1 MDCSI
6 PGLPVPHCLPEFAQV
21 HVLGISDSI
30 QLSHPLQPSFPLPSI
45 FPLAQTVKLLPTM
58 QETQVRSLG
67 WEDPLEKEV
76 ATHSSTLAWKIP
88 WMEEPWGRKESDTTE
103 WLLFLSIFPSIRDF
117 FSDLTVCIRWL
128 KYWSFSIRSSNEY
141 SGLIFFKIDWLELL
155 AVQGTV
161 KSLLWHHN

>member
-1 MDCSI
+1 MDCST

-30 QLSHPLQPSFPLPSI
+30 QLSHPLPPSFPLPSI

-58 QETQVRSLG
+58 QETQVQSLG

-88 WMEEPWGRKESDTTE
+88 WMEEPGRLHSMGPQRVGHDWATSLSLHLSQHQGLFQ
-103 WLLFLSIFPSIRDF
+103 WLDCLHQV
-117 FSDLTVCIRWL
+117 TKV
-128 KYWSFSIRSSNEY
+128 
-141 SGLIFFKIDWLELL
+141 LELQYQIFQWVL
-155 AVQGTV
+155 RVDF
-161 KSLLWHHN
+161 L

>member
-88 WMEEPWGRKESDTTE
+88 WMEEPWGRQESDTTE
-103 WLLFLSIFPSIRDF
+103 RLHFHFTQEKHMCLLSNNLKSFIIWKFFLISDFFKTYLRCQNLLFIVHAS
-117 FSDLTVCIRWL
+117 
-128 KYWSFSIRSSNEY
+128 
-141 SGLIFFKIDWLELL
+141 
-155 AVQGTV
+155 
-161 KSLLWHHN
+161 